1 MRMNWKKVARWVS
14 LCLLFTSAS
23 IAEDYS
29 LRYFMEK
36 SSLKTYEL
44 SKREKTEIL
53 ARVESML
60 EKSNEIQLS
69 LTRTIQGGETD
80 IKYQEGRFW
89 MSKLEEDQM
98 AIDSGA
104 RQLKVLREKPTQLV
118 AAIRLYKALKDL
130 SFHLNTYNNVPS
142 FTAFIG
148 DVAPELELWA
158 DPIFYR
164 LYVLPLARSLEA
176 KTPKKDKKPEVKD
189 KKPEVKG
196 KKP

>member
-1 MRMNWKKVARWVS
+1 MNWKTVARLVP
-14 LCLLFTSAS
+14 LCLLLTSGS
-23 IAEDYS
+23 FAEDYS

-44 SKREKTEIL
+44 SKKERIEL
-53 ARVESML
+53 LDRVETML
-60 EKSNEIQLS
+60 EKSVEIQLS

-89 MSKLEEDQM
+89 LSKLEDDQK

-104 RQLKVLREKPTQLV
+104 RQLKVLREKPMQLV

-130 SFHLNTYNNVPS
+130 SFHFNSYNNVSS
-142 FTAFIG
+142 FSAFIG

-158 DPIFYR
+158 DPVFYR
-164 LYVLPLARSLEA
+164 LFLLPLAQA
-176 KTPKKDKKPEVKD
+176 KSQETKPPSRERKT
-189 KKPEVKG
+189 EGKG

>member
-1 MRMNWKKVARWVS
+1 MNWKKVARWIP
-14 LCLLFTSAS
+14 LCLLLTSAS

-44 SKREKTEIL
+44 SKRERTEML
-53 ARVESML
+53 DRVESML
-60 EKSNEIQLS
+60 EKSSEIQLS

-98 AIDSGA
+98 TIDSGA

-130 SFHLNTYNNVPS
+130 SFHLNSYNNVPS
-142 FTAFIG
+142 FSAFIG

-158 DPIFYR
+158 DPVFYR
-164 LYVLPLARSLEA
+164 LYLLPLAQAKSQET
-176 KTPKKDKKPEVKD
+176 KTPPREKKTEGKGRKP
-189 KKPEVKG
+189 
-196 KKP
+196 

>member
-1 MRMNWKKVARWVS
+1 MNWKKVARWVP

-44 SKREKTEIL
+44 SKRERTEML
-53 ARVESML
+53 DRVESML
-60 EKSNEIQLS
+60 EKSKEIQLS
-69 LTRTIQGGETD
+69 LTRTIQRGETD

-89 MSKLEEDQM
+89 SSKLEEDQM

-130 SFHLNTYNNVPS
+130 SFHLNSYNNVPS
-142 FTAFIG
+142 FSAVIG

-158 DPIFYR
+158 DPVFYR
-164 LYVLPLARSLEA
+164 LYLLPLAQA
-176 KTPKKDKKPEVKD
+176 KSQETKAPLREKKTEGKIRKP
-189 KKPEVKG
+189 
-196 KKP
+196 

>member
-1 MRMNWKKVARWVS
+1 MNWKKVARWVP

-44 SKREKTEIL
+44 SKRERTEML
-53 ARVESML
+53 DRVESML

-69 LTRTIQGGETD
+69 LTRTIQGGETE

-104 RQLKVLREKPTQLV
+104 LQLKVLREKPTQLV

-130 SFHLNTYNNVPS
+130 SFHLNSYNNVPS
-142 FTAFIG
+142 FSAFIG

-158 DPIFYR
+158 DPVFYR
-164 LYVLPLARSLEA
+164 LYLLPLAQAKSQEP
-176 KTPKKDKKPEVKD
+176 KTPPREKKTEGKNRKP
-189 KKPEVKG
+189 
-196 KKP
+196 

>member
-1 MRMNWKKVARWVS
+1 MNWKKVARLVL
-14 LCLLFTSAS
+14 LCLLLTSAS
-23 IAEDYS
+23 FAEDYS

-44 SKREKTEIL
+44 SKKERTEL
-53 ARVESML
+53 LDRVETIL
-60 EKSNEIQLS
+60 EKSKEIQLS

-80 IKYQEGRFW
+80 IKYQEGSFW
-89 MSKLEEDQM
+89 LSKLEEDQK

-104 RQLKVLREKPTQLV
+104 RQLKVLREKPTQLL

-130 SFHLNTYNNVPS
+130 SFHFNTYNNVSS
-142 FTAFIG
+142 FCALIG

-164 LYVLPLARSLEA
+164 LYLLPLAQAKGQET
-176 KTPKKDKKPEVKD
+176 KTPSREKKPEGKGR
-189 KKPEVKG
+189 KP
-196 KKP
+196 

>member
-1 MRMNWKKVARWVS
+1 MNWKKVARWVP

-44 SKREKTEIL
+44 SKRERTEML
-53 ARVESML
+53 DRVESML

-69 LTRTIQGGETD
+69 LTRTIQGGETE

-130 SFHLNTYNNVPS
+130 SFHLNSYNNVPS
-142 FTAFIG
+142 FSAFIG

-158 DPIFYR
+158 DPVFYR
-164 LYVLPLARSLEA
+164 LYLLPLAQAKSQEP
-176 KTPKKDKKPEVKD
+176 KTPPREKKTEGKNRKP
-189 KKPEVKG
+189 
-196 KKP
+196 

>member
-1 MRMNWKKVARWVS
+1 MRMNWKKVARWVP
-14 LCLLFTSAS
+14 LCLLFTSAGM
-23 IAEDYS
+23 AEDYS

-44 SKREKTEIL
+44 SKRERTEL
-53 ARVESML
+53 LDRVESVL
-60 EKSNEIQLS
+60 EKSKQIQLS
-69 LTRTIQGGETD
+69 LTRTIQGGEPD

-89 MSKLEEDQM
+89 LSKLEEDQG

-130 SFHLNTYNNVPS
+130 SFHLTSYNNAPS
-142 FTAFIG
+142 FSAFIG

-158 DPIFYR
+158 DPVFYR
-164 LYVLPLARSLEA
+164 LYLLPLAQARSQETKVPSREK
-176 KTPKKDKKPEVKD
+176 KTEGKNRKP
-189 KKPEVKG
+189 
-196 KKP
+196 

>member
-1 MRMNWKKVARWVS
+1 MNWKKVARLVP
-14 LCLLFTSAS
+14 LCLLLTSAS
-23 IAEDYS
+23 FAEDYS

-44 SKREKTEIL
+44 PKKERTEL
-53 ARVESML
+53 LDRVETML
-60 EKSNEIQLS
+60 EKSKEIQLS

-89 MSKLEEDQM
+89 LSKLEEDQK

-104 RQLKVLREKPTQLV
+104 RQLKVLREKPMQLV

-130 SFHLNTYNNVPS
+130 SFHFNTYSNVSS
-142 FTAFIG
+142 FSAFIG

-158 DPIFYR
+158 DPVFYR
-164 LYVLPLARSLEA
+164 LYLLPLAQA
-176 KTPKKDKKPEVKD
+176 KSQETKVPSKEKKTEGKSRKP
-189 KKPEVKG
+189 
-196 KKP
+196 